1 MKGTPVFHIRQLQNK
16 CPVIAGILLIALSR
30 HSMGA
35 DVVLERFQFEQI
47 RMGIP
52 VNITLYAPSDSVAN
66 KAADAAYARFKE
78 IDRLLSDYDPDSELM
93 RLCAAPAKTPFPV
106 SRETAYVLDYSLQLS
121 RKTDGAFDVSV
132 GHLTRLWRVA
142 RRRKR
147 LPEQGKLDEALK
159 LTGYQH
165 IHVDLE
171 KQTVCLDLDGMQLDV
186 GAIAKGFAADE
197 ALKAMQQHG
206 VSRVLI
212 DAGGDLVLGD
222 PPPGRESWKVAIE
235 PLRIGKKSES
245 PVFLALSNC
254 SVATS
259 GDAYQHVEIEGVR
272 YSHIVNPSTGVGLTT
287 PSSVTVIAP
296 TGILADALASAVSV
310 LGPEPGLALVGAYR
324 DSETFVV
331 STRDPSGEAQAE
343 THATNG
349 FARFVAP

>member
-1 MKGTPVFHIRQLQNK
+1 MIHLRQLQTMW
-16 CPVIAGILLIALSR
+16 PIWMGTLLIALSC
-30 HSMGA
+30 HSVGA
-35 DVVLERFQFEQI
+35 DVVLERFQYEQI

-66 KAADAAYARFKE
+66 KAADAAYARFRE

-106 SRETAYVLDYSLQLS
+106 SQETAYVLDYSLQLS

-147 LPEQGKLDEALK
+147 LPDQGKLDQALK

-171 KQTVCLDLDGMQLDV
+171 NRKVCLDLEGMQLDL

-206 VSRVLI
+206 VTRVLI

-222 PPPGRESWKVAIE
+222 PPPERESWKVAIE
-235 PLRIGKKSES
+235 PLRIGKESES

-272 YSHIVNPSTGVGLTT
+272 YSHIVNPGTGLGLTT

-310 LGPEPGLALVGAYR
+310 LGPESGLKLVGTYSR
-324 DSETFVV
+324 SEAFVV
-331 STRDPSGEAQAE
+331 SVKNPTAATKAE
-343 THATNG
+343 THVTTG
-349 FARFVAP
+349 FESFLSP